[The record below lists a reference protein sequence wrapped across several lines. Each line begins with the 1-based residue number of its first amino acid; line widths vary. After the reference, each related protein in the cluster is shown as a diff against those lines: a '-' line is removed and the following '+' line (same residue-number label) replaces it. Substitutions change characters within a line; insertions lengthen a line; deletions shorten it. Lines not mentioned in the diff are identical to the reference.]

1 MKYVLDTN
9 IVARLLDGDERVLS
23 RLVGVEPNDV
33 GIPLLVLAELLFGA
47 EKSARREQNRA
58 RVRRLTETL
67 PMVPVGLGV
76 VGRYAVV
83 RAQVERVGRPKSDFD
98 LVIACTALEQQAT
111 LVTHDGALKDGA
123 INDLV
128 VEDWLDEMPPTTTAP
143 A

>member
-9 IVARLLDGDERVLS
+9 IVARLLDGDERVLA
-23 RLVGVEPNDV
+23 RLAGVEPSDV

-47 EKSARREQNRA
+47 EKSARREPNRA

-67 PMVPVGLGV
+67 PMLPVGLAV
-76 VGRYAVV
+76 VDRYAVV
-83 RAQVERVGRPKSDFD
+83 RAHVERVGRPKSDFD

-111 LVTHDGALKDGA
+111 LVTHDAALKDGT
-123 INDLV
+123 IEGLV
-128 VEDWLDEMPPTTTAP
+128 VEDWLGDLPPTAAAP

>member
-9 IVARLLDGDERVLS
+9 IVARLLDGDERVLN
-23 RLVGVEPNDV
+23 RLAGVDPSDV

-67 PMVPVGLGV
+67 PMLQVGLAV
-76 VGRYAVV
+76 VDRYAIV

-98 LVIACTALEQQAT
+98 LVIACTALEQGAT
-111 LVTHDGALKDGA
+111 LVTHDAALKDGT
-123 INDLV
+123 IDGLV
-128 VEDWLDEMPPTTTAP
+128 VEDWLADLSPMSGTTP
-143 A
+143 